1 MFNFKGD
8 EPTKTLGLGWNTKED
23 KFCFNL
29 AVTPSDKTTY
39 TKRTLLSEISKIY
52 DPLGW
57 IAPVTIKAKLLFQN
71 VWSENINWDEV
82 VPAKIATEWTSLR
95 NDMINIKNIYLPR
108 WMNVTS
114 QSQPIELH
122 GYCDSSE
129 KAYACT
135 VYSRVINANGQYVT
149 TLLAAKT
156 KVAPLKK
163 KTTLPRLELCG
174 ALLLAK
180 LIEKVKTALAAHQL
194 QVSCWTDS
202 QVVLAWLQGS
212 NTKWDKYITNR
223 TTQITSIIPA
233 NQWRYVNTKENP
245 ADCATRG
252 LLPSQLIDFKLWW
265 SGPQWL
271 NSWKESTGSQEKF
284 STDNERIIECCA
296 TQTQSKNNSA
306 SIVNQLIERC
316 SSLTRVTRSLAWV
329 LRCKNILCR
338 QVKPADPNLTLNEF
352 NDATTL
358 LIKTVQ
364 NEHFSKD
371 IESIKKTGNVSNK
384 SKILNLSPYIDD
396 KGLLKLGGRLHLS
409 SLPEETKHPA
419 ILPHYGRLTRL
430 VIEHAHK
437 RTLHGGAR
445 VTLAQVRHE
454 YWIVGGNRATK
465 AVIRSCVRCHR
476 FKTTKN
482 NQIMGNLPPARITPS
497 PAFTHCGVDYTGAV
511 DVKLNRGRG
520 VRTTRGY
527 IAIFICMV
535 TKAVHIELVSDLT
548 SQAFI
553 AALVRLCSR
562 RGTPKHIYSDNGTN
576 FRGAAKILHDE
587 FKQYE
592 TMTSSEFFNAINEM
606 KIEWHFLAPRWPTAA
621 GVWEAAVKSMKFH
634 LMRVMGNY
642 KLDFEQLATLL
653 TQIEACMNSRP
664 LCPLTEDPEDLNYL
678 TPGHF
683 LTGRPMMSLPQ
694 ENISERDLDIRN
706 RWKIIELMHQHIWNR
721 WSKEYL
727 HQLQVKSKWL
737 KPTPNLKKGDLV
749 LVKEDNVPPGKWAML
764 IYINISTFWQG
775 TTQITKYITALDDL
789 CRRME
794 HQPCEPVNAQL
805 KHELQQLQDY
815 NKLLISPHLSRKKR
829 GYINGVGNLART
841 LFGVLDEEFAN
852 KYEQDIETI
861 QVNENY
867 LLDLIKNQTSIV
879 EAENEIIKN
888 NERFMNQQLQSI
900 HEYIQKSS
908 NQLAQITHRVEIMT
922 TMNEFNA
929 ASLTAS
935 MILSNLKRTQDMLLN
950 TMMNLYNGHFDY
962 HLLAPEQL
970 ILQLHMISAK
980 VAKGLSLPV
989 KNNNIEENIRELY
1002 QLLYVRARITSSFLL
1017 LEVHIPL
1024 TRDDEYKI
1032 YRPIALPMN
1041 IENEKFTSVLLSSSY
1056 IAVYLK
1062 SNEYLTLED
1071 RDLNH
1076 CIQTNAERYVCNM
1089 IHPVISLRNK
1099 HAPCEVQVFNQ
1110 QRNKLNCTTITKTCT
1125 ETWTKLHKQNEWLCT
1140 CCNHS
1145 CQARILCDDRISTAK
1160 LTKVGILDLD
1170 EGCILQNKD
1179 TTVFAYNHVGN
1190 KLELNLDVPKIPDP
1204 TDLKINELVQI
1215 NFTDLLPQT
1224 INVENNH
1231 ENIDAKLKQLKQ
1243 NENLPKNLSPHDIH
1257 QYSILYLLVGGLL
1270 IVGIYLII
1278 RRCKERNENRNTTS
1292 HCNEQQRREPRAAA
1306 AAAAARDRVHRERD
1320 VSAPQPHENIE
1331 MRARETTCD
1340 VCPPIKKTD
1349 KRFSIEPY

>member
-1 MFNFKGD
+1 
-8 EPTKTLGLGWNTKED
+8 
-23 KFCFNL
+23 
-29 AVTPSDKTTY
+29 
-39 TKRTLLSEISKIY
+39 
-52 DPLGW
+52 
-57 IAPVTIKAKLLFQN
+57 
-71 VWSENINWDEV
+71 
-82 VPAKIATEWTSLR
+82 
-95 NDMINIKNIYLPR
+95 
-108 WMNVTS
+108 
-114 QSQPIELH
+114 
-122 GYCDSSE
+122 
-129 KAYACT
+129 
-135 VYSRVINANGQYVT
+135 
-149 TLLAAKT
+149 
-156 KVAPLKK
+156 
-163 KTTLPRLELCG
+163 
-174 ALLLAK
+174 
-180 LIEKVKTALAAHQL
+180 
-194 QVSCWTDS
+194 
-202 QVVLAWLQGS
+202 
-212 NTKWDKYITNR
+212 
-223 TTQITSIIPA
+223 
-233 NQWRYVNTKENP
+233 
-245 ADCATRG
+245 
-252 LLPSQLIDFKLWW
+252 
-265 SGPQWL
+265 
-271 NSWKESTGSQEKF
+271 
-284 STDNERIIECCA
+284 
-296 TQTQSKNNSA
+296 
-306 SIVNQLIERC
+306 
-316 SSLTRVTRSLAWV
+316 
-329 LRCKNILCR
+329 
-338 QVKPADPNLTLNEF
+338 
-352 NDATTL
+352 
-358 LIKTVQ
+358 
-364 NEHFSKD
+364 
-371 IESIKKTGNVSNK
+371 
-384 SKILNLSPYIDD
+384 
-396 KGLLKLGGRLHLS
+396 
-409 SLPEETKHPA
+409 
-419 ILPHYGRLTRL
+419 
-430 VIEHAHK
+430 
-437 RTLHGGAR
+437 
-445 VTLAQVRHE
+445 
-454 YWIVGGNRATK
+454 
-465 AVIRSCVRCHR
+465 
-476 FKTTKN
+476 
-482 NQIMGNLPPARITPS
+482 MGNLPPARITPS

-727 HQLQVKSKWL
+727 HQLQVKCKWL

-749 LVKEDNVPPGKWAML
+749 LVKEDNVPPGKWAMGRILDLHPGEDGYVRVVTLKTQTSTFKRPVTKLSPLPKNEYMEETAYGETDDTSPQHTADNTSSSADAPPSPPPVTRSSTSRRSMTLSSYVTMMLLMLFTLTTAWAQPIPNFKLTPIEGNRAIFYDEIGEMQVTHDEWTML

-852 KYEQDIETI
+852 KYEQDIATI

-1076 CIQTNAERYVCNM
+1076 CIQTYAERYVCNM

-1110 QRNKLNCTTITKTCT
+1110 QRNKLNCTTTTKTCT
-1125 ETWTKLHKQNEWLCT
+1125 ETWTKLHKQNEWLYT

-1204 TDLKINELVQI
+1204 TDLKINELIQI

-1278 RRCKERNENRNTTS
+1278 RRCKGRNENRDTTS
-1292 HCNEQQRREPRAAA
+1292 HCNEQQQRREPRAAA
-1306 AAAAARDRVHRERD
+1306 AAATPPAARDCAHRERD